1 MPIDDFTDLE
11 KLDTKF
17 AFGVSPICID
27 ELISM
32 LKATH
37 AYPESGYGSVT
48 VNLQGH
54 KITHIEK
61 KESIKI

>member
-1 MPIDDFTDLE
+1 MPIEDFPDLK
-11 KLDTKF
+11 KLDTK
-17 AFGVSPICID
+17 IC
-27 ELISM
+27 ELISI
-32 LKATH
+32 LKTTH